1 MNITVYEKSNYV
13 GGRSTTVN
21 VYGHSA
27 YPIELGA
34 SIFVKVNTI
43 LYSAAKEFDLSLK
56 DSGADRP
63 KETTHMLGVWDGESF
78 RFVADE
84 GSSYFWDIAKLL
96 WKYGLAPIR
105 MQMLMKKTVDTFTKM
120 YEEPYFPFRSL
131 SQTAFDLG
139 LTAVTSITGSE
150 LLKQNGVGTLFATDI
165 VQASTRVNYAQNLNQ
180 IHGLETT
187 VCMATDGAVAVEGG
201 NWQIFWGML
210 KAAGANLALNTSVVA
225 INKLDN
231 GTYRVGSKASS
242 GKDYGNINYDL
253 YNSVVLAAPFQFSDI
268 KIWPPLSRFPDHIR
282 YVNLHVTLLATPY
295 KLAPTFF
302 NLPREEFPPET
313 ILTTLPGGADGLEDS
328 MSTTKFFS
336 ISTLRTVYNPFYNP
350 PRLEYVYKIFSPE
363 PLDSSFLSTLFAFED
378 PKTELSEMPSK
389 YVSWVYEKSWFSY
402 PYLPPRVSFEDPQLD
417 TNLWYTSGIE
427 SFISTMETSS
437 LMGMNVAKLITSDWA
452 EGNEEQNEELRI

>member
-1 MNITVYEKSNYV
+1 MNVTVYEKSSYI
-13 GGRSTTVN
+13 GGRSTTIN
-21 VYGHSA
+21 VYGSSA

-63 KETTHMLGVWDGESF
+63 KETPHMLGVWDGESF

-105 MQMLMKKTVDTFTKM
+105 MQMLMKKTVDTFIKM
-120 YEEPYFPFRSL
+120 YEKPYFPFRSL

-139 LTAVTSITGSE
+139 LTSVTSITGSE
-150 LLKQNGVGTLFATDI
+150 LLKQNGVGTPFATDI

-201 NWQIFWGML
+201 NWRIFRGML
-210 KAAGANLALNTSVVA
+210 KSAGANIALNTSVVQ
-225 INKLDN
+225 IYKLEN
-231 GTYRVGSKASS
+231 GTYSVESKVTNGEDNGST
-242 GKDYGNINYDL
+242 NHDL

-268 KIWPPLSRFPDHIR
+268 KIWPPLKRFPDHIR

-302 NLPREEFPPET
+302 NLPPGEVPPET
-313 ILTTLPGGADGLEDS
+313 ILTTLPSSAEGLEDK

-336 ISTLRTVYNPFYNP
+336 ISTLRTVYNPSYYP

-363 PLDSSFLSTLFAFED
+363 PLDSSFFSSLFAFED
-378 PKTELSEMPSK
+378 PKTKLSEIPSK
-389 YVSWVYEKSWFSY
+389 DVSWVFEKSWFSY
-402 PYLPPRVSFEDPQLD
+402 PYLPPRVTFEDPQLD

-437 LMGMNVAKLITSDWA
+437 LMGMNVAKLITNDWA
-452 EGNEEQNEELRI
+452 EWKVERNEEL